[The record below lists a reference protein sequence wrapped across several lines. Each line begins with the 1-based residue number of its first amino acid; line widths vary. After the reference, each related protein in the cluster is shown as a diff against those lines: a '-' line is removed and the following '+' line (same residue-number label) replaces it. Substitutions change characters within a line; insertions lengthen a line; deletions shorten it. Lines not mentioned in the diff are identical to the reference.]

1 MANYTQLIRIIN
13 DNIKAN
19 GNQEITGP
27 VLNAVL
33 QVIVKELSKGALFA
47 GIANTTTNPPAYDG
61 NVFYLAIEPGTYSN
75 FGVIVPNG
83 SIGIISNRS
92 SDWKV
97 TLINTYYEI
106 DVDTLMQDSP
116 SSDDIDEA
124 IGSLAD
130 LRRAIT
136 VGVPIVGKSASGGN
150 STVAIAQVKQ
160 LSDTEV
166 RVVMLNT
173 GTVDGSN
180 ELVPIIKKIT
190 NSAGRLSL
198 STEAPTSF
206 IGPLSSLNTSEKDS
220 VVKAINEVNTGL
232 KSVIK
237 PYVVD
242 LTSLLAARDSESIST
257 AIGGIDNLNGTVQ
270 KNQVIFGTLAN
281 GTVAVGIRV
290 LGNQTTLTYFV
301 DSVVGLTVNEVI
313 ITNTSGTLTKT
324 ANTHAVLTENM
335 VINNLESDETTLP
348 LSAAQGKVLAT
359 NKQGKTDKSL
369 QTTDKTVT
377 GAINEVNQAVKT
389 KQDKLKPG
397 TGVEITSDNT
407 VNVTLDTTVFKV
419 VASLPESPA
428 AGDENKIHLVPAEST
443 EEGNIYTEYVFVNGK
458 WEEFGTYRSEV
469 DLTPYLKKVDA
480 EATYQKITDDT
491 LATAA
496 KTIVG
501 AINEVKSSADTNTG
515 NITRIDR
522 AVGKPVIEDI
532 NLTTDLENGYYWN
545 TSGVKKANTNYS
557 VKYVNLSKGDL
568 LIVNAIATSDI
579 ALLTVVDNTHTKA
592 VQLIDSAGAGSASV
606 KVSFLADRNCIVAI
620 SYNATAQISNN
631 YAYIVKSSQNTAIA
645 EIATSTAA
653 LHKIYETYGA
663 VYNADTGYWELNGLT
678 DITEEQMLDIYN
690 VSMAAFNGF
699 SKEGTCMVGLRYATI
714 RTIFDKYSDRPAIW
728 RSTYMKFSAFA
739 AFQICSSLETVVLG
753 NENSALQL
761 AGGWSAMFSEC
772 VLLRTLKWLDLS
784 SLSGIPDGSE
794 FSNCAKLAE
803 VRIKGISTNLN
814 FKDSPLLSL
823 ESMQYI
829 VDNAANTKAITVTV
843 HPTTYSYLTGTTQPT
858 AEVGGTTEEWQ
869 ALVTTAQGKQIS
881 FAVPEETQSE
891 VTE

>member
-1 MANYTQLIRIIN
+1 MANYTQLLKIIS

-19 GNQEITGP
+19 GNQEITGQ
-27 VLNAVL
+27 LLGGIL
-33 QVIVKELSKGALFA
+33 QVMVTELGEGSQFV
-47 GIANTTTNPPAYDG
+47 GIATPDANPGTPDG
-61 NVFYLAIEPGTYSN
+61 NVFYIAVAPGTYSN

-83 SIGIISNRS
+83 SIGIIHNTS
-92 SDWKV
+92 SDWEIK
-97 TLINTYYEI
+97 LINTYYEI

-116 SSDDIDEA
+116 SSEDINEA
-124 IGSLAD
+124 IGSFTYLK
-130 LRRAIT
+130 RAIT
-136 VGVPIVGKSASGGN
+136 VGVPIVGKGASGGN
-150 STVAIAQVKQ
+150 STVAIVQVKQ
-160 LSDTEV
+160 LTDNEV

-206 IGPLSSLNTSEKDS
+206 IGPLSSLKTNEKGS
-220 VVKAINEVNTGL
+220 VVEAINEVDTGL

-242 LTSLLAARDSESIST
+242 LTSLLAAQDSESIST

-335 VINNLESDETTLP
+335 VINSLDSDETTLP
-348 LSAAQGKVLAT
+348 LSGAQGKVLAT
-359 NKQGKTDKSL
+359 DKQGKTDKSL
-369 QTTDKTVT
+369 QTTDKTVA

-458 WEEFGTYRSEV
+458 WEKFGTYRSEV

-480 EATYQKITDDT
+480 EATYQKITDNT
-491 LATAA
+491 LVTTA

-501 AINEVKSSADTNTG
+501 AINEVKSSADTSTG
-515 NITRIDR
+515 DVTRIDR

-532 NLTTDLENGYYWN
+532 DLTTDLENGYYWN
-545 TSGVKKANTNYS
+545 TSGVKAANADYS
-557 VKYVNLSKGDL
+557 IKYVNLSKGDL
-568 LIVNAIATSDI
+568 LIANVISSSVVAQ
-579 ALLTVVDNTHTKA
+579 LTVVDSTHTKA
-592 VQLIDSAGAGSASV
+592 VQAIDSKGISSNYAKS
-606 KVSFLADRNCIVAI
+606 SFLADRDCIVAI
-620 SYNATAQISNN
+620 SCYGTTEAGEV
-631 YAYIVKSSQNTAIA
+631 YAYIVKSPFNTAI
-645 EIATSTAA
+645 SDNSYMQY
-653 LHKIYETYGA
+653 LHKVYEEYGA
-663 VYNADTGYWELNGLT
+663 VYNAETGYWELNGLT
-678 DITEEQMLDIYN
+678 DLTEEEMYDIYLWTHN
-690 VSMAAFNGF
+690 IINQLNLDNAFSYAPIRTTFSFPFKTLYRDGNSTSLNQAFLGCSQLEIVCLNPVSDSQIRIDRIGGTACHNAFNACTKLREIKNILYVSGNKQNIFSAAFNLCTQL
-699 SKEGTCMVGLRYATI
+699 SK
-714 RTIFDKYSDRPAIW
+714 
-728 RSTYMKFSAFA
+728 
-739 AFQICSSLETVVLG
+739 
-753 NENSALQL
+753 
-761 AGGWSAMFSEC
+761 
-772 VLLRTLKWLDLS
+772 
-784 SLSGIPDGSE
+784 
-794 FSNCAKLAE
+794 
-803 VRIKGISTNLN
+803 VRIRGLMHNVN
-814 FKDSPLLSL
+814 FEHSPLLSYKSL
-823 ESMQYI
+823 NYI
-829 VDNAANTKAITVTV
+829 VTSAANTSAITITV
-843 HPTTYSYLTGTTQPT
+843 HPTTYTYLMGTAEPT